1 MQDKNRDMKIFTC
14 IFSAL
19 ILLIGTPLLFV
30 ALTTTYPK
38 SMKDPFKPMH
48 LPILL
53 LAFLLLAALLLLAR
67 NAATVLREDRARK
80 ATGEAAPRF
89 IPITK
94 NGVFT
99 FLTTV
104 LYGIAWQYLG
114 FTLSTAI
121 FFAILVKRL
130 EPERSW
136 KQVAFVSLLFSVLV
150 YAVFVSI
157 FKVPFPEPILDRFLF

>member
-1 MQDKNRDMKIFTC
+1 M
-14 IFSAL
+14 
-19 ILLIGTPLLFV
+19 
-30 ALTTTYPK
+30 
-38 SMKDPFKPMH
+38 
-48 LPILL
+48 LP
-53 LAFLLLAALLLLAR
+53 A
-67 NAATVLREDRARK
+67 VP
-80 ATGEAAPRF
+80 APRF